1 MCMFGGSRATLQKLK
16 VAGTNL
22 YARARG
28 ERQYLVYSM
37 NVSAPEPVAMVLP
50 LPVPPGSGEDAV
62 RFVDLSGYPTF
73 FVDVNEAFPPI
84 VAPAAKSRG
93 LGRGG
98 EVALKATLRVHEAGD
113 FVASFVPALD
123 DFDRLDA
130 RFRLDPSVWDALPQ
144 YADWG
149 FAVFQLSDLVA
160 PSGWRR
166 WFGLRPKTI
175 HPMAMEFPRRDPS
188 RLFFPTVHVHDGAV
202 HEQGDFDHNLF
213 WQVDTREGFFGLVS
227 DVASKTVDVARTQ
240 GMVDGAQPFHREML
254 LGRRENKDH
263 WVVGGSVRAE

>member
-1 MCMFGGSRATLQKLK
+1 MCMFGGSRVTLQKLK

-22 YARARG
+22 YARAHG
-28 ERQYLVYSM
+28 DAQYLVYSM

-50 LPVPPGSGEDAV
+50 LPVPPRSGEGAV
-62 RFVDLSGYPTF
+62 RFIDLSGYPKF
-73 FVDVNEAFPPI
+73 FVDVNEAFPPLY
-84 VAPAAKSRG
+84 APAAKSRG
-93 LGRGG
+93 SRSSGP
-98 EVALKATLRVHEAGD
+98 LKTTLRVHEAGD
-113 FVASFVPALD
+113 FVASFVPSLD

-130 RFRLDPSVWDALPQ
+130 RFRLDAEVWDALPR

-149 FAVFQLSDLVA
+149 FAVFQLKDLAA

-166 WFGLRPKTI
+166 IFGLKPKTI

-188 RLFFPTVHVHDGAV
+188 RLFFPTVHVHDGVV

-213 WQVDTREGFFGLVS
+213 WQSDTRDGFFGLVS
-227 DVASKTVDVARTQ
+227 DVASTTVDVARTQ

-254 LGRRENKDH
+254 FGRRANVDH
-263 WVVGGSVRAE
+263 WLVEGAVRAE